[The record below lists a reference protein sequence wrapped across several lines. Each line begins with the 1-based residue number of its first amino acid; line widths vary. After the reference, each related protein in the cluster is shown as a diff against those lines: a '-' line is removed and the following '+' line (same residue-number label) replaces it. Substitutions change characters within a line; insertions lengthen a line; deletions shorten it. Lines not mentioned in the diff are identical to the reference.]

1 MKPIFTVLKRQLAS
15 SSIPL
20 ALALLVMLL
29 ATSSAASP
37 TALSRGN
44 YAWLPAAAAPFFLVF
59 YSYTKLL
66 YLGASKKAYYLGT
79 LACYGVLALGMS
91 LVNTLVRLVIDPLNH
106 TQAVINLMDVC
117 GWWQNGPVLAAAQQF
132 AFLLACMLF
141 LHTLL
146 SMQAYWYGWLA
157 DGILIAVISIFTP
170 IAPLR
175 GLLGGFFRAV
185 MLNANAPFHLA
196 VCTALCAAFA
206 LAGLAVLKHKTL

>member
-1 MKPIFTVLKRQLAS
+1 MKPVFTVLKRQLAS

-20 ALALLVMLL
+20 VLAALVMLL
-29 ATSSAASP
+29 ATSPASSP

-117 GWWQNGPVLAAAQQF
+117 GWWQNGPVLAAVQQF

-146 SMQAYWYGWLA
+146 SMQAHWYGWLA
-157 DGILIAVISIFTP
+157 DAILIAVISIFTP

-175 GLLGGFFRAV
+175 GLLAGFFRAV

-206 LAGLAVLKHKTL
+206 LAGLAVLKHKAL

>member
-1 MKPIFTVLKRQLAS
+1 M
-15 SSIPL
+15 
-20 ALALLVMLL
+20 
-29 ATSSAASP
+29 
-37 TALSRGN
+37 
-44 YAWLPAAAAPFFLVF
+44 F

-196 VCTALCAAFA
+196 VLRN
-206 LAGLAVLKHKTL
+206 TLNHRKEKIV

>member
-29 ATSSAASP
+29 ATSSASSP

-206 LAGLAVLKHKTL
+206 LAELAVLKHKTL